1 GTSQIHA
8 TPLYSFSNE
17 REQILAGC
25 QVSVTYNFIVGG
37 ETSMN
42 QKIIDVELKSL
53 EDDTDIL
60 EFQYEDNPLPVNLNS
75 DATQNELKAVF
86 ERLLQELMLND
97 VALHFKYAEAYKR
110 GMFIEVCEEYV
121 KDLNRELKN
130 VKERLLENM

>member
-1 GTSQIHA
+1 
-8 TPLYSFSNE
+8 
-17 REQILAGC
+17 
-25 QVSVTYNFIVGG
+25 
-37 ETSMN
+37 MN